1 MAEKSEKR
9 VNKKTSFRSYFKKT
23 GKFDLTFFF
32 LVAGL
37 TVVGLIMLFSA
48 SAPYAASNRGSSY
61 YFILRQL
68 GFAVFGFVLMMVV
81 SRIDYH
87 IWQKFLGVIVFVT
100 LVMLVGVLFTP
111 AQKGQFHRWLDLGFI
126 QFQPSEIG
134 KFALILL
141 LSFLIAKNQKRMT
154 NFKYQIF
161 LLFIIGVFCGLVLA
175 ENHLSATI
183 LLFTIGFVLMFVGG
197 MSMKLVGGMAILG
210 ASGFV
215 LAIITGLISY
225 ASDRIKYWQ
234 DPWLDTRGKGFQ
246 TIQSL
251 LAIGSGGLMG
261 RGIGQSNQK
270 YLWLPE
276 PQNDFIFSVVC
287 EELGFIGAALII
299 IGFGL
304 LVWRGF
310 VIALKAPDKFGMLL
324 SIGLVF
330 QVGLQ
335 AVLNILVVT
344 NTIPNTGI
352 SLPFFS
358 YGGTS
363 LVMLLVQM
371 GIVLN
376 ISRSSKVEKV

>member
-1 MAEKSEKR
+1 
-9 VNKKTSFRSYFKKT
+9 
-23 GKFDLTFFF
+23 
-32 LVAGL
+32 
-37 TVVGLIMLFSA
+37 
-48 SAPYAASNRGSSY
+48 
-61 YFILRQL
+61 
-68 GFAVFGFVLMMVV
+68 
-81 SRIDYH
+81 
-87 IWQKFLGVIVFVT
+87 
-100 LVMLVGVLFTP
+100 
-111 AQKGQFHRWLDLGFI
+111 
-126 QFQPSEIG
+126 
-134 KFALILL
+134 
-141 LSFLIAKNQKRMT
+141 
-154 NFKYQIF
+154 
-161 LLFIIGVFCGLVLA
+161 
-175 ENHLSATI
+175 
-183 LLFTIGFVLMFVGG
+183 MFVGG
-197 MSMKLVGGMAILG
+197 MSLKLLGGMGILG
-210 ASGFV
+210 ISGFLMAV
-215 LAIITGLISY
+215 FTGLISY

-234 DPWLDTRGKGFQ
+234 NPWLDTKDKGFQ

-299 IGFGL
+299 VGFGL

-310 VIALKAPDKFGMLL
+310 VIALKAPDKFGMLMA
-324 SIGLVF
+324 IGLVF

-335 AVLNILVVT
+335 AVLNVLVVT